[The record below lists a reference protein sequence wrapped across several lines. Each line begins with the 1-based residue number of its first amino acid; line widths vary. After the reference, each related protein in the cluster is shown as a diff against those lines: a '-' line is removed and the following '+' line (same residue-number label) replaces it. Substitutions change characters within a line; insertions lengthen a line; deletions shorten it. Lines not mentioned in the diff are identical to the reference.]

1 VARRSSL
8 GCIRRFQLRARLG
21 TTVAPFP
28 APPHQTVHEVFP
40 HTAYLW
46 EIRAT
51 QLTSFEPSPLASS
64 ENPKALPRF
73 LALAMRYSWFSCED
87 THSRGPSLTQGYVVL
102 ELKRCRV
109 GGGAHRLT
117 SVRRSNRTCGFPASG
132 FHEDAPKGGRRE
144 GIKPTRFT
152 KPISP

>member
-1 VARRSSL
+1 MQARWPAGLPL
-8 GCIRRFQLRARLG
+8 GCIRRFQLRARLEA
-21 TTVAPFP
+21 TVAPFP

-46 EIRAT
+46 EIRET

-64 ENPKALPRF
+64 ENPKAFPRF

-102 ELKRCRV
+102 ELKRYYGPIRLP
-109 GGGAHRLT
+109 HRLPWI
-117 SVRRSNRTCGFPASG
+117 SVSTLYQGSPLQL
-132 FHEDAPKGGRRE
+132 APQADE
-144 GIKPTRFT
+144 GLP
-152 KPISP
+152 S